1 MVDLS
6 KYFINTCLLLFCH
19 VFVIVWVLMLI
30 PVWEEWD
37 LVVGKSGRIVGEE
50 ERSPVTDSLQ
60 TVHALIDFKMSLME

>member
-1 MVDLS
+1 
-6 KYFINTCLLLFCH
+6 
-19 VFVIVWVLMLI
+19 MLI